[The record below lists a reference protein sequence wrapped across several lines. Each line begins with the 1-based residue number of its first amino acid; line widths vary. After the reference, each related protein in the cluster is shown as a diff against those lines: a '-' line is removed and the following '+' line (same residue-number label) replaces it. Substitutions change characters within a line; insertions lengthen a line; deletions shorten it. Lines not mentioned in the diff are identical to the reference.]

1 MRDAMNGPPGPAG
14 PQLSPDGNYWWDGLR
29 WVPMANP
36 YQQAWTAPPPYRFPA
51 PSPGL
56 RPFLI
61 VMLVVGDVVSGLLA
75 LAGMLAGLDYLGVAG
90 ETGPVDPGAVALIF
104 FFFGLFGLMLAATIG
119 VVRRTPWGRWVAIA
133 AGVAMC
139 LTCLGSVIGIPIMVS
154 AIRAPMAKPAP
165 TGYA

>member
-1 MRDAMNGPPGPAG
+1 
-14 PQLSPDGNYWWDGLR
+14 
-29 WVPMANP
+29 
-36 YQQAWTAPPPYRFPA
+36 
-51 PSPGL
+51 
-56 RPFLI
+56 
-61 VMLVVGDVVSGLLA
+61 MLVVGDVVSGLLA

-165 TGYA
+165 SGYA

>member
-1 MRDAMNGPPGPAG
+1 MQPPPGQSG

-29 WVPMANP
+29 WVPMVNP
-36 YQQAWTAPPPYRFPA
+36 YQQAWTAPPPYRLPA

-61 VMLVVGDVVSGLLA
+61 VMLAIGDAVSGLFA
-75 LAGMLAGLDYLGVAG
+75 IFGSLAGLDYLGLFGNQDSA
-90 ETGPVDPGAVALIF
+90 DPGAVALIF
-104 FFFGLFGLMLAATIG
+104 FFLALFALMVAATAG
-119 VVRRTPWGRWVAIA
+119 VVRRARWARWVAIA

-139 LTCLGSVIGIPIMVS
+139 LTCLGCVIGIPIMVS
-154 AIRAPMAKPAP
+154 AIRAPMTKPAP